1 MTGTGFDGDPMEGL
15 PNTPASIIG
24 VVPKSGGNCTEAQFH
39 KSKCLLRRGGVTA
52 SAQFGRAN
60 QRKKN
65 LALKSDRDFP

>member
-1 MTGTGFDGDPMEGL
+1 MAFLDDWMGDPMDGL

-39 KSKCLLRRGGVTA
+39 KSKCLLRRGEMTA

-60 QRKKN
+60 QREKTGAQK
-65 LALKSDRDFP
+65 